1 MSTAMILIDRYNTL
15 LYYAGELFGLL
26 GLSNPSIGG
35 LIPSITNTFFLVRPF
50 HTIIMAVD
58 NVL

>member
-1 MSTAMILIDRYNTL
+1 MLRYNTL

-35 LIPSITNTFFLVRPF
+35 LIPSITNTFFLVRRVS
-50 HTIIMAVD
+50 HHLIGR
-58 NVL
+58 N

>member
-1 MSTAMILIDRYNTL
+1 MILIDRYNTL